1 MDNEMFSMVLD
12 TLKKI
17 EREKLTI
24 ETKLEMDKHGDFPE
38 ELIRFMLGPDIAL
51 HLIFVPSEYGGLGA
65 SASQIAYMSEEM
77 AKMDMAI
84 ATSFLAICLGMDP
97 IRVAGTEEQKN
108 IYIRRIA
115 DEGLIV
121 GYGVTEPEAGS
132 NVQALKTKAERVLD
146 EKGEITGYTL
156 NGQKQFVT

>member
-65 SASQIAYMSEEM
+65 SASQIH
-77 AKMDMAI
+77 
-84 ATSFLAICLGMDP
+84 ICQRKWP
-97 IRVAGTEEQKN
+97 R
-108 IYIRRIA
+108 
-115 DEGLIV
+115 
-121 GYGVTEPEAGS
+121 
-132 NVQALKTKAERVLD
+132 
-146 EKGEITGYTL
+146 
-156 NGQKQFVT
+156 